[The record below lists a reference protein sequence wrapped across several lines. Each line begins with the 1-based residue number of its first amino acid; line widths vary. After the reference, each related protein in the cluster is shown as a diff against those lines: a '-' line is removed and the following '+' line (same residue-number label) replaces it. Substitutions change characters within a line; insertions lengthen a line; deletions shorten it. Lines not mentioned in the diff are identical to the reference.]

1 MKQRSTPRYL
11 KIAQDICGK
20 ILTGHYTE
28 GQLLK
33 GRSVLGAEYAVSPET
48 VRKALNI
55 LEKEKIVS
63 SKRGVGVFVESVLHA
78 QQFAS
83 RWKSETQVKNKY
95 QNLITLLNSKKELD
109 DKILAAIDDMRDSFQ
124 YQTTEAVKFSEVEIP
139 EGSWIDGKKI
149 GEVYFWNYTEATIVA
164 VVGADGIAQQSPG
177 PEFELHVGDKLL
189 FVGKDKLTFDRV
201 LSFLTYGVLEG
212 NE

>member
-1 MKQRSTPRYL
+1 M
-11 KIAQDICGK
+11 
-20 ILTGHYTE
+20 
-28 GQLLK
+28 
-33 GRSVLGAEYAVSPET
+33 
-48 VRKALNI
+48 
-55 LEKEKIVS
+55 
-63 SKRGVGVFVESVLHA
+63 
-78 QQFAS
+78 
-83 RWKSETQVKNKY
+83 
-95 QNLITLLNSKKELD
+95 NSKTISYSFPD
-109 DKILAAIDDMRDSFQ
+109 GRVYVGAIKNNRPNGIGTMTFPNGDVF
-124 YQTTEAVKFSEVEIP
+124 